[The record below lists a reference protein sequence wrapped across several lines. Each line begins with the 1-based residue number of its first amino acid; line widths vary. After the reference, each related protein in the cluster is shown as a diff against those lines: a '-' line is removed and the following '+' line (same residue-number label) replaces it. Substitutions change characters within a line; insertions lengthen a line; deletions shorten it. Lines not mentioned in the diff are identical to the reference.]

1 LTFSRKDIY
10 YLMTV
15 TTVSPLTVVNPRSSP
30 ASPPTLGFL
39 LICGKYAGTGWFS
52 INQGKDNNRCN
63 KSMARPVKKK
73 SSKRK
78 RGGDRSLPLAKIN
91 YMLLIVGAGVILAGL
106 LFMLEG
112 SVDGTMPIVIA
123 PLLLVIGYCILI
135 PFALLYRR
143 AEGTGDRSDSSSQ
156 S

>member
-1 LTFSRKDIY
+1 
-10 YLMTV
+10 
-15 TTVSPLTVVNPRSSP
+15 
-30 ASPPTLGFL
+30 
-39 LICGKYAGTGWFS
+39 
-52 INQGKDNNRCN
+52 
-63 KSMARPVKKK
+63 MARPVKKK

-91 YMLLIVGAGVILAGL
+91 YVLLIVGAGVILTGL

-123 PLLLVIGYCILI
+123 PVLLVIGYCVLI

-143 AEGTGDRSDSSSQ
+143 TKETGDRSDSSSQ
-156 S
+156 I